1 MALIPNQDAVTI
13 GQAVEV
19 ASAADQP
26 TRTYKMDLEAG
37 RVSGFVDNT
46 EAMEQVIFKILST
59 DRFYFLIYSW
69 NYGTER
75 NAAVGKSFP
84 VFASEI
90 KRVIREAL
98 MADSRITDVVDF
110 VVNRIDKRTA
120 EVSFTAE
127 TVFGRIDVKRTVTTN
142 V

>member
-1 MALIPNQDAVTI
+1 MALIPNQGAVVI
-13 GQAVEV
+13 GQGVEV

-26 TRTYKMDLEAG
+26 TRTYKMDLETG
-37 RVSGFVDNT
+37 RVAGFVDKT
-46 EAMEQVIFKILST
+46 EAMEQAIFKILST
-59 DRFYFLIYSW
+59 DRFYYLIYSW
-69 NYGTER
+69 NYGTET

-98 MADSRITDVVDF
+98 MEDSRITDVVDF

-127 TVFGRIDVKRTVTTN
+127 TVFGRIDVKRKVTMN

>member
-19 ASAADQP
+19 ASAAEQP

-75 NAAVGKSFP
+75 NVAVGKSFP

-90 KRVIREAL
+90 KRVIVAL
-98 MADSRITDVVDF
+98 RMEGVC
-110 VVNRIDKRTA
+110 
-120 EVSFTAE
+120 
-127 TVFGRIDVKRTVTTN
+127 
-142 V
+142 